1 MPAQGGAQSVG
12 ALRHSPWDAV
22 LVALSAVHLVAV
34 VLAPSIPLIG
44 IALWW
49 NANTIA
55 HNFIHCPFFR
65 SRALNRAFSI
75 YSSALLGIPQGL
87 WRARHL
93 RHHGGVDRPL
103 RWTADMLVETAVVG
117 AVWTTLAV
125 LAPRF
130 FIGVYLPGYALGL
143 GLCWLQGHFE
153 HVRGTTS
160 HYGRLYNWAF
170 FN

>member
-1 MPAQGGAQSVG
+1 MLAPSAVQPMG

-22 LVALSAVHLVAV
+22 LVALSVVHLV
-34 VLAPSIPLIG
+34 VLVRAPSILLIG

-93 RHHGGVDRPL
+93 RHHAGVDRPFP
-103 RWTADMLVETAVVG
+103 WTAELLGETAVVG
-117 AVWTTLAV
+117 AVWTALAV
-125 LAPRF
+125 LAPLF
-130 FIGVYLPGYALGL
+130 FIG
-143 GLCWLQGHFE
+143 
-153 HVRGTTS
+153 
-160 HYGRLYNWAF
+160 
-170 FN
+170 